1 MRSGFISI
9 TALLLVSVLS
19 PFAYADPVTLPS
31 GAKNLKG
38 TIHEGGEA
46 WATAKLG
53 IAVESNFIDEIELSD
68 YQGKIEG
75 NINTIKVI
83 YSVAERVDLYTDF
96 GVASGLDYTA
106 MIGGS
111 NVTFN
116 RSDEFAWG
124 AGVAIL
130 LYEDPSGLAI
140 NTDLKYRAVQTGDY
154 DSVVVDGTSYTRSQ
168 LTAEKDADFEQ
179 WQLALGLSYKFSSLT
194 PYAGIK
200 FVGGDYSA
208 SATAGGATYNLGST
222 DMDSRAGAFAGV
234 SIIPTDRLAID
245 LQGRFADEDAVSAS
259 LTFMF

>member
-1 MRSGFISI
+1 MRLLITRASLFLLFSSLIS
-9 TALLLVSVLS
+9 TL
-19 PFAYADPVTLPS
+19 YADPVTLPS

-38 TIHEGGEA
+38 TIHQGGED
-46 WATAKLG
+46 WAKAKLG
-53 IAVESNFIDEIELSD
+53 MAIESNFIDEIELND

-75 NINTIKVI
+75 NINTIKII
-83 YSVAERVDLYTDF
+83 YSVAERVDIYADF
-96 GVASGLDYTA
+96 GVASGLEYTA
-106 MIGGS
+106 TIGGS

-116 RSDEFAWG
+116 LSDEFTYG
-124 AGVAIL
+124 AGIAVL

-140 NTDLKYRAVQTGDY
+140 NTDLKYRVVESSEF
-154 DSVVVDGTSYTRSQ
+154 DSVDVNGTSYSSSN
-168 LTAEKDADFEQ
+168 LSGELESDYEQ

-208 SATAGGATYNLGST
+208 SATAGGTAYELGST
-222 DMDSRAGAFAGV
+222 DMESRAGAFAGV
-234 SIIPTDRLAID
+234 SIVPTDRLAID